1 MPPTNNGVMEDSS
14 AAPVPLPLARRTQP
28 VEYQMIKEAQERRER
43 MHEAIDQIE
52 DFIDSVAW

>member
-1 MPPTNNGVMEDSS
+1 MEDSS